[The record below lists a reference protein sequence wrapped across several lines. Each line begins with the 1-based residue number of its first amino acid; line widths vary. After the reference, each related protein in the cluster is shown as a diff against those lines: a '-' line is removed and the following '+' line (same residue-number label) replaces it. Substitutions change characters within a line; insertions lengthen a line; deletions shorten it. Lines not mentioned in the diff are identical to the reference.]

1 LQGWFHI
8 CKSIKVVQ
16 HVNTDKDKNHTIIS
30 INTGKDF
37 DKPIS
42 LHDKSPKEMNR
53 KTYLSTLKGI
63 HE

>member
-53 KTYLSTLKGI
+53 KM
-63 HE
+63 